1 MIRRRRFVLAGLIS
15 SIDVVIADTLAPTGG
30 GALKVVH
37 IATLVP
43 GQPGCNTVPAGDAFR
58 RGLTDL
64 GYDPLA
70 GVDSRCVIDY
80 SDLPR
85 LVAEMLGSKPALFA
99 VWALPQTVR
108 AVRQAAPTI
117 PIVFVDVPDP
127 VQLGFVES
135 LSHPGGYSTGISN
148 VSHDLIAK
156 RVQLL
161 REALPHSSRLAVL
174 GNLANPLQADYLRAT
189 REAALTLHLEPRTY
203 AVQETSDLPRAFAAM
218 RQDDME
224 TVALLP
230 DAWFYPRRAEIIGL
244 AQRHRIPAM
253 YTNLGYP
260 ALGGLSTYAADL
272 IDMSYRAAAYVDKIL
287 RGAKPADIPVQQ
299 PTAFDFVINA
309 RSAREIGLIVP
320 PSVMLQASQVIE

>member
-1 MIRRRRFVLAGLIS
+1 MS

-43 GQPGCNTVPAGDAFR
+43 GEPGCNTVAAGDVFR

-85 LVAEMLGSKPALFA
+85 LVAEMPGSKPALFA
-99 VWALPQTVR
+99 VWALPQ
-108 AVRQAAPTI
+108 
-117 PIVFVDVPDP
+117 
-127 VQLGFVES
+127 
-135 LSHPGGYSTGISN
+135 
-148 VSHDLIAK
+148 K
-156 RVQLL
+156 
-161 REALPHSSRLAVL
+161 
-174 GNLANPLQADYLRAT
+174 
-189 REAALTLHLEPRTY
+189 
-203 AVQETSDLPRAFAAM
+203 TSDLPGAFAAM